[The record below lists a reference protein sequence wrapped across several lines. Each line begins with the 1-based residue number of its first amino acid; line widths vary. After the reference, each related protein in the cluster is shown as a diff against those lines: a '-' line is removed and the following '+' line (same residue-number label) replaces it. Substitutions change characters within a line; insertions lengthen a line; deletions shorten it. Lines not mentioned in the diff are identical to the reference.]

1 MRRPPCTSPSADV
14 ANGLNQGEKMIKFSR
29 AILGAALLAIS
40 GLAAAG
46 TVSGIVDAA
55 GNSLGG
61 GTAFNTGV
69 FLTSGESFSV
79 TANPSDLWD
88 NSWTDPTYLS
98 NADGHAFQG
107 ATIDGLSDAIGSLVG
122 EIGSGPLFH
131 VGTSLSTVASGTGE
145 LKLFYFDT
153 DAFNN
158 TGAVHVAVSA
168 IPEPT
173 NVALMGLAL
182 GAFALTR
189 RRKA

>member
-1 MRRPPCTSPSADV
+1 
-14 ANGLNQGEKMIKFSR
+14 MIKFSR
-29 AILGAALLAIS
+29 AILGAALLAVS

-98 NADGHAFQG
+98 NADGHAFQMG
-107 ATIDGLSDAIGSLVG
+107 SIDGLTDAIGSLVG
-122 EIGSGPLFH
+122 QIGDGPLFH
-131 VGTSLSTVASGTGE
+131 IGTSDLNAVAGAAGE
-145 LKLFYFDT
+145 LKLYYFDS
-153 DAFNN
+153 DAYNS
-158 TGAVHVAVSA
+158 TGSVHIEVSA
-168 IPEPT
+168 VPEPT
-173 NVALMGLAL
+173 NIALMALAL